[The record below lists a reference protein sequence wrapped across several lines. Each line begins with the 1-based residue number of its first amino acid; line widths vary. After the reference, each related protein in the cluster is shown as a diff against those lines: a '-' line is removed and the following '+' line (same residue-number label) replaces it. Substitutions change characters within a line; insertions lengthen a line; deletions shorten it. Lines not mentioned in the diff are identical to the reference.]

1 MKKIG
6 IMQPYFFPY
15 IGYWQLINS
24 VDVFVVYDD
33 VNYIKNGWINRNN
46 ILLNKSKHL
55 VTLPLQGASSF
66 SLINQIKMAPNLK
79 VKQKL
84 LKTFSTAYSK
94 APNFSSVFPI
104 IEETVCC
111 ESDFI
116 SDAIFYSIKK
126 IAEYLNIDTEIVLSS
141 SLLNKNN
148 DLMAQDK
155 VINICKLLNGNQYI
169 NSIGGMDLYN
179 KDDFK
184 TEEIDLSFI
193 KPNLIEYKQFGS
205 DFVPGLSIIDVLM
218 FNSPE
223 EIRKMLDSY
232 ELI

>member
-55 VTLPLQGASSF
+55 ITLPLQGASSF
-66 SLINQIKMAPNLK
+66 SLINEIKIVSNSK
-79 VKQKL
+79 IKQKL
-84 LKTFSTAYSK
+84 LKTVGTAYSK

-104 IEETVCC
+104 IEETVCH
-111 ESDFI
+111 ESEYI
-116 SDAIFYSIKK
+116 SDAIFYSIKEIIKYLK
-126 IAEYLNIDTEIVLSS
+126 INTEIVLSS
-141 SLLNKNN
+141 SLLTKNN
-148 DLMAQDK
+148 DLTAQDK
-155 VINICKLLNGNQYI
+155 VINICKLLNGSQYI
-169 NSIGGMDLYN
+169 NSIGGMELYN

-184 TEEIDLSFI
+184 QEGIDLKFI
-193 KPNLIEYKQFGS
+193 KPNLIEYNQVRN
-205 DFVPGLSIIDVLM
+205 DFVPGLSIIDVM
-218 FNSPE
+218 MYNNPDA
-223 EIRKMLDSY
+223 INNMLNNY